1 MGKDHISNWTPY
13 KLSNPGHYEVFVFS
27 IVTFIGV
34 RAHRYVK
41 WLENLEKLPVQPV
54 AKPTK
59 TTTTETKKDKKKY
72 YSGKL
77 KRK

>member
-13 KLSNPGHYEVFVFS
+13 KLSNPSHYWVFVFT
-27 IVTFIGV
+27 IITFIGV
-34 RAHRYVK
+34 RAYRYVK
-41 WLENLEKLPVQPV
+41 WLENLEKHPAQLTT
-54 AKPTK
+54 KPKVTI
-59 TTTTETKKDKKKY
+59 ETKKEKKKY